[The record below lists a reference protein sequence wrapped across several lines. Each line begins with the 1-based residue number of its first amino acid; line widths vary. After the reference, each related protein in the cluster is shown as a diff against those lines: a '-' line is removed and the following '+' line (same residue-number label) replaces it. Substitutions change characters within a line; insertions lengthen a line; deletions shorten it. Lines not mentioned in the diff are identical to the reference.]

1 MPFPVSPA
9 NGQIYKNKR
18 WNSTKGVWESAYD
31 SSATASTLVSR
42 DSSGQILASTF
53 SGAGTSLTGTAASLT
68 AGSVAWSGI
77 TSKPTTISGFAIT
90 DAITTANI
98 GSQSVSHA
106 ATATDSSKLPI
117 AGGSMTGKINGKI
130 NTGGSLV
137 ASNSTGSFEAIG
149 DTTNAASMSF
159 HRPALGAINIGLDID
174 NVFKI
179 GGWAFGSNYVGISAA
194 DVSGIVSGSTKLWSG
209 SICVSGGQALN
220 YPNTGYGITGAV
232 HFTGAVNGQS
242 QGITWTANGQTQA
255 GLLVH
260 NDNGLGTTM
269 RLLTTESYATGPQT
283 ALTVENTGNVTIER
297 GSIIFP
303 NKGFGSMKIGNGT
316 GMLSGYPTQ
325 NYNVIKSDESIYFDS
340 ANKYVLAIDG
350 DGGYTHFW
358 RGTSTTGFFLHGST
372 GNTTGV
378 MSNLSDRNLKKDIS
392 ELTGALDLILKL
404 KPTNYQWKEPEKY
417 GSGVKQGFIAQEV
430 ETVKSD
436 WVIEMGE
443 YKALQLQGLD
453 AYLVKAIQEISA
465 RLTILENK

>member
-1 MPFPVSPA
+1 MAYPTSPT

-18 WNSTKGVWESAYD
+18 WNSTKLVWEFALDSNNIASSTVVRDSNGNFSAGAVAPAVLTSALQKPVIIGPNINADSNGWNPTAGVDSGTLYITSNRVAGSTGIDFIARTNSAYIGSYFWHWSD
-31 SSATASTLVSR
+31 YATTTTNLLMSLDRLGQLSVKSNITSSNSAT
-42 DSSGQILASTF
+42 
-53 SGAGTSLTGTAASLT
+53 
-68 AGSVAWSGI
+68 
-77 TSKPTTISGFAIT
+77 
-90 DAITTANI
+90 
-98 GSQSVSHA
+98 
-106 ATATDSSKLPI
+106 
-117 AGGSMTGKINGKI
+117 
-130 NTGGSLV
+130 GSLV
-137 ASNSTGSFEAIG
+137 VAG
-149 DTTNAASMSF
+149 
-159 HRPALGAINIGLDID
+159 GAG
-174 NVFKI
+174 I
-179 GGWAFGSNYVGISAA
+179 GGALNVGGNINAS
-194 DVSGIVSGSTKLWSG
+194 VLS
-209 SICVSGGQALN
+209 VSGGQALN

-260 NDNGLGTTM
+260 NDNGIGTTM
-269 RLLTTESYATGPQT
+269 RLLTTESYTTGPQT
-283 ALTVENTGNVTIER
+283 ALTVANTGNVTIER

-303 NKGFGSMKIGNGT
+303 NKGFGSMKIGNET

-325 NYNVIKSDESIYFDS
+325 NYNVIKSEESIYFDS

-430 ETVKSD
+430 ETIKSD